1 MDTVFIFIY
10 IRPRQEKIIIVF
22 IKNFKSNNYLFKI
35 SSNNNG
41 VLLNAG
47 FSSRSVVGAI
57 RR

>member
-10 IRPRQEKIIIVF
+10 IQPHQEKIIIVF

-35 SSNNNG
+35 PSNNNG

-47 FSSRSVVGAI
+47 FSSRPVVGAI